1 MAKKYLDYE
10 GLSHFWSE
18 IKGLFVK
25 DINYDSSTHQITKTK
40 GSTTGNVVA
49 IPYKTSDLTNDS
61 GYITSADVPEGS
73 SASTVTPIMDGTASK
88 GTDNGFARG
97 DHVHPTDT
105 SRVPTTRTV
114 NGKALSANINISARD
129 IASVLG
135 GTATDLEDDIEAVYG
150 LATQHSHGNITN
162 AGALQTT
169 DITIANGDKLVV
181 TDASNSNKVAK
192 TSISFDGST
201 TTKALTP
208 KGTWETFSKDGQA
221 NVLEGVQ
228 MIGTD
233 LTITSKKV
241 NIPRVSFTSAG
252 VLPSIT
258 GETTDGAYNLFAI
271 VSSGNITANCG
282 VLGLGC
288 TPYSND
294 VSIHLLKDDVATG
307 EFASIPSATTTAAG
321 VMSSADKTKLN
332 SITMTNGVIDSSV
345 LPSFVDDVIE
355 AYARS
360 NQTELGSTW
369 LATGSASGTVI
380 TPETGKIYVLMN
392 NSTSYDANSQF
403 RWGGTAYVK
412 LSDGGVS
419 SITNAEIDTILAS

>member
-1 MAKKYLDYE
+1 MAKKYLDYS
-10 GLSHFWSE
+10 GLSYFWAQ
-18 IKGLFVK
+18 IKSLWVQ
-25 DINYDSSTHQITKTK
+25 DVNYNSSTHQITKTK
-40 GSTTGNVVA
+40 AGTTGNVVA
-49 IPYKTSDLTNDS
+49 IPYKTSELTNDS

-105 SRVPTTRTV
+105 SR
-114 NGKALSANINISARD
+114 A
-129 IASVLG
+129 ASSH
-135 GTATDLEDDIEAVYG
+135 T
-150 LATQHSHGNITN
+150 HGNITN
-162 AGALQTT
+162 AGALQTN
-169 DITIANGDKLVV
+169 DITIGAGDKLVV
-181 TDASNSNKVAK
+181 TDYSNSNKVARTNIEFNPTDPASSSK
-192 TSISFDGST
+192 VLN
-201 TTKALTP
+201 KN
-208 KGTWETFSKDGQA
+208 GTWVDVGDA

-228 MIGTD
+228 MNGTD
-233 LTITSKKV
+233 LTITNKKV
-241 NIPRVSFTSAG
+241 NITNYTVAG
-252 VLPSIT
+252 T
-258 GETTDGAYNLFAI
+258 
-271 VSSGNITANCG
+271 SSGIAGLVPAPPTGNIHFLTNKTGWTATSTGSSTVNNHPTYDLYVG
-282 VLGLGC
+282 SDIAWRL
-288 TPYSND
+288 NID
-294 VSIHLLKDDVATG
+294 NATSSLDG
-307 EFASIPSATTTAAG
+307 Y
-321 VMSSADKTKLN
+321 MSSTDKSKLD

-419 SITNAEIDTILAS
+419 SITNSEIDTILAS

>member
-1 MAKKYLDYE
+1 MAKKYLDYS
-10 GLSHFWSE
+10 GLSYFWAQ
-18 IKGLFVK
+18 IKSLWVQ
-25 DINYDSSTHQITKTK
+25 DVNYDSNTHQITKTK
-40 GSTTGNVVA
+40 AGTTGNVVG

-73 SASTVTPIMDGTASK
+73 SASTITPIMDGTASK

-105 SRVPTTRTV
+105 SR
-114 NGKALSANINISARD
+114 A
-129 IASVLG
+129 ASSH
-135 GTATDLEDDIEAVYG
+135 T
-150 LATQHSHGNITN
+150 HGNITN

-181 TDASNSNKVAK
+181 TDASNSNKVAR

-201 TTKALTP
+201 TTKVLSQ
-208 KGTWETFSKDGQA
+208 KGTWVDVGDA

-228 MIGTD
+228 MNGTD

-241 NIPRVSFTSAG
+241 NVPVFTGATR
-252 VLPSIT
+252 L
-258 GETTDGAYNLFAI
+258 TDGTIGLVPIPDTIQSGKTPQILASDGAWRNLKF
-271 VSSGNITANCG
+271 
-282 VLGLGC
+282 
-288 TPYSND
+288 YSNNQNRSLSLG
-294 VSIHLLKDDVATG
+294 VEGDDSVYMTITSFPLANHTSDG
-307 EFASIPSATTTAAG
+307 Y
-321 VMSSADKTKLN
+321 MSSTDKSKLD

-403 RWGGTAYVK
+403 RWGSTAYVK

-419 SITNAEIDTILAS
+419 SITNSEIDTILAS

>member
-1 MAKKYLDYE
+1 MAKKYLDYS
-10 GLSHFWSE
+10 GLSYFWAQ
-18 IKGLFVK
+18 IKSLWVQ
-25 DINYDSSTHQITKTK
+25 DVNYDSSTHQITKTK
-40 GSTTGNVVA
+40 AGTSGNVVA

-73 SASTVTPIMDGTASK
+73 SASTITPIMDGTASK

-97 DHVHPTDT
+97 DHVHPSDT

-114 NGKALSANINISARD
+114 NGHALSSDVTVTASD
-129 IASVLG
+129 IGVAS
-135 GTATDLEDDIEAVYG
+135 
-150 LATQHSHGNITN
+150 
-162 AGALQTT
+162 GAQ
-169 DITIANGDKLVV
+169 V
-181 TDASNSNKVAK
+181 
-192 TSISFDGST
+192 
-201 TTKALTP
+201 
-208 KGTWETFSKDGQA
+208 

-233 LTITSKKV
+233 LTITNKKV

-252 VLPSIT
+252 VLPSLT
-258 GETTDGAYNLFAI
+258 GQTADGTYNLFAD
-271 VSSGNITANCG
+271 VSSGNITAKCG
-282 VLGLGC
+282 VLGLGRSS
-288 TPYSND
+288 YSND
-294 VSIHLLKDDVATG
+294 VSIHLLKDSVATG

-321 VMSSADKTKLN
+321 VMSSADKSKLD

-345 LPSFVDDVIE
+345 LPSFVDDVVE

-369 LATGSASGTVI
+369 LATGSASGTAI

-392 NSTSYDANSQF
+392 DSTSYSANSQF

-419 SITNAEIDTILAS
+419 SITNGEIDTILAS

>member
-1 MAKKYLDYE
+1 MAKKYLDYS
-10 GLSHFWSE
+10 GLSYFWAQ
-18 IKGLFVK
+18 IKSLWVQDVG
-25 DINYDSSTHQITKTK
+25 YDSNTHQITKTK
-40 GSTTGNVVA
+40 AGTSGNVVA

-73 SASTVTPIMDGTASK
+73 SASTITPIMDGTASK

-105 SRVPTTRTV
+105 SR
-114 NGKALSANINISARD
+114 A
-129 IASVLG
+129 ASSH
-135 GTATDLEDDIEAVYG
+135 T
-150 LATQHSHGNITN
+150 HGNITN

-181 TDASNSNKVAK
+181 TDSSNSNKVAR

-201 TTKALTP
+201 TTKVLSQ
-208 KGTWETFSKDGQA
+208 KGTWVNVGDA

-228 MIGTD
+228 MNGTD

-241 NIPRVSFTSAG
+241 NIPVFTGATSSANGTVGLVPAPASATMSYVLTGDGSWKALCAGTSYGSDYVTHKIGVGTSAN
-252 VLPSIT
+252 V
-258 GETTDGAYNLFAI
+258 GANINAAT
-271 VSSGNITANCG
+271 SST
-282 VLGLGC
+282 
-288 TPYSND
+288 
-294 VSIHLLKDDVATG
+294 
-307 EFASIPSATTTAAG
+307 AG
-321 VMSSADKTKLN
+321 VMSSSDKSKLD

-345 LPSFVDDVIE
+345 LPSFVDDVVE
-355 AYARS
+355 AYART

>member
-1 MAKKYLDYE
+1 MAKKYLDYS
-10 GLSHFWSE
+10 GLSYFWAQ
-18 IKGLFVK
+18 IKSLWVQ
-25 DINYDSSTHQITKTK
+25 DVNYDSSTHQVTKTK
-40 GSTTGNVVA
+40 AGTTGNVVA

-73 SASTVTPIMDGTASK
+73 SASTVTPKMDGTANK

-105 SRVPTTRTV
+105 SR
-114 NGKALSANINISARD
+114 A
-129 IASVLG
+129 AS
-135 GTATDLEDDIEAVYG
+135 T
-150 LATQHSHGNITN
+150 HSHGNIASN
-162 AGALQTT
+162 GIVSGEQ
-169 DITIANGDKLVV
+169 TIANGDRILIADVSGAYGVEKS
-181 TDASNSNKVAK
+181 TIA
-192 TSISFDGST
+192 FDGST
-201 TTKALTP
+201 TTKALSQ
-208 KGTWETFSKDGQA
+208 KGTWETFSKDGEP

-228 MIGTD
+228 VNGTD

-241 NIPRVSFTSAG
+241 NIPLASTTSAG
-252 VLPSIT
+252 VMS
-258 GETTDGAYNLFAI
+258 TTDKSKL
-271 VSSGNITANCG
+271 
-282 VLGLGC
+282 
-288 TPYSND
+288 D
-294 VSIHLLKDDVATG
+294 SI
-307 EFASIPSATTTAAG
+307 S
-321 VMSSADKTKLN
+321 
-332 SITMTNGVIDSSV
+332 MTNGVIDSSV

-392 NSTSYDANSQF
+392 NSTSYSANSQF

-419 SITNAEIDTILAS
+419 SITNGEIDTILAS